1 MLAKPVTVFDHFLIF
16 LLLVVQPLSGWINF
30 RRYVR
35 RAKAG
40 EAIDRPKLY
49 LHTQIVEW
57 LFLATLLAGW
67 FYLQRPISE
76 LGFVAPGG
84 HGFWLVACLVAGAS
98 VALSLSTRSVQRLG
112 QDARVRHRA
121 SFGDL
126 GYFLPQDD
134 RDLRSFY
141 GVSVTAGIVEEIV
154 FRGFVLWYLS
164 LVMPLWAAV
173 LVSSIAFGFG
183 HSYQGPGGM
192 LRTGLV
198 GLVLGTFYV
207 VSGSIWLPIVAHVLL
222 DWLQGRQIREIYRDV
237 PRAAAT

>member
-1 MLAKPVTVFDHFLIF
+1 MTVFDHFLIF
-16 LLLVVQPLSGWINF
+16 LLFVAQPIAGWVNF

-35 RAKAG
+35 RAQAG

-49 LHTQIVEW
+49 LHTQFVEW
-57 LFLATLLAGW
+57 LFLATLLGGW
-67 FYLQRPISE
+67 FYLQRPLSE

-84 HGFWLVACLVAGAS
+84 NGFWLVAVLVAGAS
-98 VALSLSTRSVQRLG
+98 IALALSTRSVRQLD
-112 QDARVRHRA
+112 QDARAEHRV

-126 GYFLPQDD
+126 GHFLPQDD

-141 GVSVTAGIVEEIV
+141 GISVTAGIVEEIV

-164 LVMPLWAAV
+164 LMMPLWAAV
-173 LVSSIAFGFG
+173 LVSSVAFGLG
-183 HSYQGPGGM
+183 HSYQGLGGM
-192 LRTGLV
+192 FRTGLV
-198 GLVLGTFYV
+198 GLVLGVFYI

-237 PRAAAT
+237 PGAAAA